1 MSKSTQ
7 ASVKVSAKEDGVP
20 KTKTILV
27 SAQPDADRRRVEKIA
42 KNHYKATYINSDVD
56 LEEIEVKEITYR

>member
-1 MSKSTQ
+1 MTKGTQ

-27 SAQPDADRRRVEKIA
+27 SAQPDADEERVEKIA
-42 KNHYKATYINSDVD
+42 KSHYKASYIDSDVD